1 MSRPAIFLDRDG
13 VINHDRHD
21 YVKCWE
27 ELELLPGTPEAVA
40 CLAQLGRP
48 VVVVTNQ
55 AGIGRGVTTEA
66 AVEDVNARLVAA
78 LNEAGGHIDLVL
90 YCPHRPD
97 DGCACRKPQPGLLLA
112 AAERLDLDLR
122 RSYLIGDAESDILAG
137 QQAGCQTI
145 LVLTGRGQQ
154 QLALLAEDGVTGFW
168 VAKDLAQAVAQIQQA
183 SEAVSTLEV

>member
-13 VINHDRHD
+13 VINHDRQD
-21 YVKCWE
+21 YVKSWE
-27 ELELLPGTPEAVA
+27 ELELLPRAAEAVA
-40 CLAQLGRP
+40 GLAQLGWP

-55 AGIGRGVTTEA
+55 AGIGRGLTTEA

-78 LNEAGGHIDLVL
+78 LSEAGGRIDLVL

-97 DGCACRKPQPGLLLA
+97 EGCSCRKPQPGLLLA

-137 QQAGCQTI
+137 QRAGCRTV
-145 LVLTGRGQQ
+145 LVLTGRGRQ
-154 QLALLAEDGVTGFW
+154 QLALLAEHDVTDFW
-168 VAKDLAQAVAQIQQA
+168 VAEDLGQAVARILQTNVVGQR
-183 SEAVSTLEV
+183 AVQ